1 MDSTQMAV
9 PFSLDTAHHLCNYF
23 FARFMF
29 AVQQGRL
36 YLCGDVQCLVS
47 YVQLNIGD
55 PKYSED

>member
-1 MDSTQMAV
+1 MAV
-9 PFSLDTAHHLCNYF
+9 PFSLNAAASFVPNIFSHDLCL
-23 FARFMF
+23 RL
-29 AVQQGRL
+29 QQGRL